1 MYYAIV
7 AIFIL
12 GYLGIALEHKIRIDK
27 ASIAL
32 LTGGICWTLLV
43 FSSELFPDINFQL
56 EGIDRINSKLSHSL
70 AEISSIVFFLLG
82 AMTIVE
88 VIDSHDGFQ
97 IVTELIKTKNKVKLL
112 WLISC
117 LTFLLSAVL
126 DNLTTTIIIATVL
139 KKLISDKE
147 DLLGFGAMV
156 VLAANAGGAWSPIGD
171 ITTIMLWAGGQLTAL
186 NIITKLLLPSIVCLV
201 VPLIYMSF
209 KLKGE
214 TGSFEITNEEKLE
227 LKSFRERLFFLI
239 LGISALIFVLLFK
252 IITHLPPYLG
262 MLISLGVIWLVS
274 ELLKQTRE
282 RKERSSISMVG
293 VLKKL
298 DLPTLFFFL
307 GILLAV
313 SALETSGHLHHLS
326 VYLDSQFSNIFIV
339 NFIIGLLSA
348 IVDNVPLVAGAMG
361 MYPFDV
367 YPTDHMFWELLAYSA
382 GTGGSI
388 LIIGSAAGVAIMG
401 ILKMDFI
408 WYFKRISL
416 LAFVGFLS
424 GLVLFYLLNM
434 PALS

>member
-7 AIFIL
+7 AVFII
-12 GYLGIALEHKIRIDK
+12 GYLGIALEHKLKIDK

-56 EGIDRINSKLSHSL
+56 EGNEWINSELSHSL

-126 DNLTTTIIIATVL
+126 DNLTTTIIIAAVL
-139 KKLISDKE
+139 KKLISDRE

-171 ITTIMLWAGGQLTAL
+171 ITTIMLWAGGQLTAV

-209 KLKGE
+209 KLKGD
-214 TGSFEITNEEKLE
+214 TGSFESAEEGRTE

-239 LGISALIFVLLFK
+239 LGISALIFVLFFK

-326 VYLDSQFSNIFIV
+326 IFLDNQFNNIFAV
-339 NFIIGLLSA
+339 NFIIGVLSA

-367 YPTDHMFWELLAYSA
+367 YPADHMFWELLAYSA

-408 WYFKRISL
+408 WYLKKISL